1 MEFPTRSNSMDKN
14 EGNTPIEASDFDV
27 VSFLKKRISEV
38 NNLRY
43 GIERVWYRNVL
54 FYVGKQ
60 WIKYDNKQRK
70 WVRPNLPEWM
80 PTPVTNRFASTCD
93 IMASVLAQVKPE
105 IVYSPA
111 SSDEKDIQASKV
123 ANTICD
129 ICEDESGYKR
139 KKDKLR
145 SWLTL
150 TGNAFL
156 YTHYDTDMKHGT
168 VDIPVMGCPVCGF
181 KGQPHEFGSE
191 GQVACPQCQNPE
203 VSETGEVHK
212 APRGKIT
219 TEVIPPFEIY
229 VDLQVEDLQDQ
240 PYVLR
245 CSTLPVS
252 VIKQRWGDRAKDVKP
267 QGTIGQ
273 LGQYYYQSLAYIT
286 NSSDTGFGSGT
297 EYGGGIQP
305 DKATVWEVFV
315 PASQTMPEGY
325 HGFVCDEIVL
335 QEGPLEYHDTNGKPF
350 IPIIH
355 IKAQDTPKRF
365 FAKAIADDLVHKQIQ
380 RNKLEAFIQLA
391 SHRTSNP
398 VWLLPN
404 SCAVETL
411 TGEPGEVVRY
421 NDANTANAKPER
433 LAGTEI
439 TQSIFR
445 WLEKIDSDF
454 EELASTYDILKGSMP
469 QNVPTLGGLE
479 LLKERAISRFSR
491 IIENLEQAQLQLSRH
506 WLYVWKEYVTEPRTK
521 LSKDANGGWAEEAF
535 NNASIEG
542 DVDIKV
548 EPGSSNPRSEAYQQ
562 FIAGQLLSN
571 GMLDMN
577 DVFTRVKILRTYHA
591 EDFAETLKQD
601 VEDAAREEEL
611 FLQMQP
617 PALRP
622 DVDNHQVHI
631 ASHTKFAKTER
642 FRQLAPELQNLWMEH
657 LLMQKQ
663 MMVVQM
669 QNLAMMQ
676 GPAASPAQPGGGGG
690 GSAPKGTQQSGDAGQ
705 SQTGG

>member
-1 MEFPTRSNSMDKN
+1 MEFPSRSGNIDKN
-14 EGNTPIEASDFDV
+14 EGIAEIAPEDFDV

-93 IMASVLAQVKPE
+93 IMASVLSQVKPE
-105 IVYSPA
+105 IVYSP
-111 SSDEKDIQASKV
+111 SSTDEKDIQASKV
-123 ANTICD
+123 ANTIVG
-129 ICEDESGYKR
+129 ICEEESGYKR

-150 TGNAFL
+150 TGNVFL
-156 YTHYDTDMKHGT
+156 YTHYDTDLKHGT
-168 VDIPVMGCPVCGF
+168 VDIPVIGCPQCG
-181 KGQPHEFGSE
+181 KMGLPHEFGQD
-191 GQVACPQCQNPE
+191 GQQACPQCGSPAIQP
-203 VSETGEVHK
+203 TGEVHK

-229 VDLQVEDLQDQ
+229 VDLQVEDIQDQ

-252 VIKQRWGDRAKDVKP
+252 VIKQRWGKAAEGVKP
-267 QGTIGQ
+267 QGTVGQ

-305 DKATVWEVFV
+305 DKATVWEVFI
-315 PASQTMPEGY
+315 PASATMPGGY
-325 HGFVCDEIVL
+325 HGFVSDNVVL
-335 QEGPLEYHDTNGKPF
+335 AEGPLEYHDSEGKPI
-350 IPIIH
+350 IPIVH

-404 SCAVETL
+404 SCGVESL
-411 TGEPGEVVRY
+411 SGEPGEVVRY
-421 NDANTANAKPER
+421 NDSNTANAKPER

-445 WLEKIDSDF
+445 WLEKIDNDF
-454 EELASTYDILKGSMP
+454 EELASTYDILKGAIP
-469 QNVPTLGGLE
+469 ANVPTLGGLE

-491 IIENLEQAQLQLSRH
+491 IIENLENAQMALSKH
-506 WLYVWKEYVTEPRTK
+506 WLYIWKEYVTEPRTK
-521 LSKDANGGWAEEAF
+521 LSKDANGEFAQESF
-535 NNASIEG
+535 DSSSIEG
-542 DVDIKV
+542 NVDIKV

-571 GMLDMN
+571 GLLDIN
-577 DVFTRVKILRTYHA
+577 DIFTRVKILRTYHA
-591 EDFAETLKQD
+591 EQFAETLTQD
-601 VEDAAREEEL
+601 VEDAAREEEQ
-611 FLQMQP
+611 FLQQRP

-642 FRQLAPELQNLWMEH
+642 FRELAPELQSMWMEH
-657 LLMQKQ
+657 LLMHKQ
-663 MMVVQM
+663 MMMVQM
-669 QNLAMMQ
+669 QNMQAMQ
-676 GPAASPAQPGGGGG
+676 GPTQP
-690 GSAPKGTQQSGDAGQ
+690 PKGEGSKPKSEEMGSGQDSP

>member
-1 MEFPTRSNSMDKN
+1 MEFPSRSGNTDKN
-14 EGNTPIEASDFDV
+14 EGITPVEPGDFDV

-111 SSDEKDIQASKV
+111 TSSAEDIQASKV
-123 ANTICD
+123 ANTIVD
-129 ICEDESGYKR
+129 ICEEESGYKR

-150 TGNAFL
+150 TGNVFL
-156 YTHYDTDMKHGT
+156 YTYYDTDLKHGV
-168 VDIPVMGCPVCGF
+168 VDLPIMGCQTCGYTG
-181 KGQPHEFGSE
+181 KPHEFGEQGSA
-191 GQVACPQCQNPE
+191 ACPQCGANTIG
-203 VSETGEVHK
+203 ETGQTYQ

-219 TEVIPPFEIY
+219 TEVIPPFEVY
-229 VDLQVEDLQDQ
+229 VDLQVEDIQDQ

-252 VIKQRWGDRAKDVKP
+252 VIKQRWGEKAENIKP

-315 PASQTMPEGY
+315 PPSQTMPEGY

-335 QEGPLEYHDTNGKPF
+335 AEGPLEYHDSNGKPF

-380 RNKLEAFIQLA
+380 RNKLEAFVQLA
-391 SHRTSNP
+391 THRTSNP

-404 SCAVETL
+404 SCGVETL

-445 WLEKIDSDF
+445 WMEKIDNDF

-491 IIENLEQAQLQLSRH
+491 IIENLEQAQLTLSRH

-521 LSKDANGGWAEEAF
+521 LSKDVNGQWSQEAF
-535 NNASIEG
+535 NNASIAG
-542 DVDIKV
+542 NVDIRV

-571 GMLDMN
+571 GLLDLN
-577 DVFTRVKILRTYHA
+577 DVFTRFKILRTYHA
-591 EDFAETLKQD
+591 EDFAETLKED
-601 VEDAAREEEL
+601 IEDAAKEEEQ
-611 FLQMQP
+611 FLNGIP

-642 FRQLAPELQNLWMEH
+642 FRELAPELQNLWMEH
-657 LLMQKQ
+657 LLTQKQ

-676 GPAASPAQPGGGGG
+676 SPPPSLPGQGGQ
-690 GSAPKGTQQSGDAGQ
+690 GSAPKESGAGEPGP